1 MIPLEFAHNLFIYL
15 GYHTINDLRCRFLMH
30 DISIPYVN
38 VKMRC
43 RYTMKME
50 VILVDST
57 HYEKRG
63 KEILGELC
71 VVQGDMPVAC
81 R

>member
-1 MIPLEFAHNLFIYL
+1 
-15 GYHTINDLRCRFLMH
+15 MH

-71 VVQGDMPVAC
+71 VVQGEMPVAC